1 MEPTFTYILSWP
13 PDQYRRGKIQ
23 IISCYGDTTDTGWTT
38 GGYATTSMP
47 GRGHHI
53 FNFINQRYYYDSHL
67 GWGWYYDSNPNIER
81 KVLVNNQVLNLG
93 SILGSTMG
101 TIDTPLLKMESF
113 ICDSGFVKMEVL
125 PTRWAECEQIGW
137 FPTDPISL
145 RITQGE
151 EFATIFNI
159 RTETDLGNTAL
170 IDPFVRI
177 EDLSFFFR
185 PNWDQ
190 DGLDDI
196 VIMPI
201 DSNFTLPFTVVVEAS
216 INEVTFSNEIEFIPK
231 SLIIETGVYPEVTT
245 TGEQSYLDIY
255 ISGLC
260 SWLSFETKI
269 NVEIISGQEYGN
281 LIDPYSGDKTKNINN
296 LEHWFGFAYL
306 DYIADGISP
315 NLADT
320 VIFRISTTD
329 PDIVPKEVT
338 LVIKPSP
345 IYVYTIPETIGA
357 DDIADVIIQ
366 HRLED
371 GTLEDFPPDQTFEL
385 AVLDGC
391 INGNFMVG
399 DSINVYF
406 EDALQPIKFVTSDTL
421 DSEVKNILIRVGT
434 NLDEGG
440 GGGISRPIG
449 NLCGEE
455 IKAVDTLRVGFEKMM
470 AEKRAAAEKKENNE
484 PPIEAP
490 IVKQCALDE
499 PTYTTYWK
507 GFTSVGDDCD
517 EEIVVCNNYQQPKF
531 EDVGTITV
539 LGENDLWQW
548 TDSQGI
554 QQTTNTGNA
563 CNFKPQLGEFG
574 KTYIMPKIGDF
585 APDNLVYS
593 LLDDTRVTVCQDK
606 NNLTDPIWR
615 YSVEN
620 LRVPIFRDHCPAWAI
635 NNDYVDLLDGTNAD
649 TLAKYINNCA
659 DYTKV
664 MVALEWWWIGP
675 YRQQGQDPPYKF
687 YFSTGVIAHE
697 NIHVKQMKD
706 GGTKYFPVGS
716 IYKEMNNGSKGFR
729 ALALYKYSAILA
741 KCPEDAL
748 AAVQGTE
755 TMEERVK
762 IQLDAA
768 LTIANDLVSLIGQDN
783 QGRDKSELEAD
794 ELARPKYD
802 EIRTNLKNWAKQQ
815 SWWCIPW
822 PIVGDD
828 YYRGCDR
835 SDCKH

>member
-1 MEPTFTYILSWP
+1 M
-13 PDQYRRGKIQ
+13 
-23 IISCYGDTTDTGWTT
+23 
-38 GGYATTSMP
+38 
-47 GRGHHI
+47 
-53 FNFINQRYYYDSHL
+53 
-67 GWGWYYDSNPNIER
+67 
-81 KVLVNNQVLNLG
+81 
-93 SILGSTMG
+93 
-101 TIDTPLLKMESF
+101 
-113 ICDSGFVKMEVL
+113 
-125 PTRWAECEQIGW
+125 
-137 FPTDPISL
+137 
-145 RITQGE
+145 
-151 EFATIFNI
+151 
-159 RTETDLGNTAL
+159 
-170 IDPFVRI
+170 
-177 EDLSFFFR
+177 
-185 PNWDQ
+185 
-190 DGLDDI
+190 
-196 VIMPI
+196 
-201 DSNFTLPFTVVVEAS
+201 
-216 INEVTFSNEIEFIPK
+216 
-231 SLIIETGVYPEVTT
+231 
-245 TGEQSYLDIY
+245 
-255 ISGLC
+255 
-260 SWLSFETKI
+260 
-269 NVEIISGQEYGN
+269 
-281 LIDPYSGDKTKNINN
+281 
-296 LEHWFGFAYL
+296 
-306 DYIADGISP
+306 
-315 NLADT
+315 
-320 VIFRISTTD
+320 
-329 PDIVPKEVT
+329 
-338 LVIKPSP
+338 
-345 IYVYTIPETIGA
+345 
-357 DDIADVIIQ
+357 
-366 HRLED
+366 
-371 GTLEDFPPDQTFEL
+371 
-385 AVLDGC
+385 
-391 INGNFMVG
+391 
-399 DSINVYF
+399 
-406 EDALQPIKFVTSDTL
+406 
-421 DSEVKNILIRVGT
+421 
-434 NLDEGG
+434 
-440 GGGISRPIG
+440 
-449 NLCGEE
+449 
-455 IKAVDTLRVGFEKMM
+455 
-470 AEKRAAAEKKENNE
+470 
-484 PPIEAP
+484 
-490 IVKQCALDE
+490 
-499 PTYTTYWK
+499 
-507 GFTSVGDDCD
+507 GDDCD